1 MDLNGEVF
9 QKKKQNLGEQVY
21 LTIKKAIMDR
31 TLNPRE
37 TLLERQIAESL
48 GVSRT
53 PVREAFKLLAKDG
66 LVKLSPNRE
75 AEVADIS
82 VMDVREI
89 IQIRARLE
97 TLAAGLVAENASEMN
112 ISSIKERV
120 RAMDD
125 CLSRADYKGFLEND
139 LGMHSE
145 ILANCGNS
153 RLQSIL
159 RSLGE
164 QISRLTYLSVGDVDQ
179 ARESLTNHKEISEA
193 IAARDKFRA
202 EAAMA
207 NHIESIR
214 EHLYRRLGLQPMEAP
229 DGR

>member
-9 QKKKQNLGEQVY
+9 QKRKQNLGEQVY